1 MLIDEG
7 TFSLNASW
15 VVLHAKPRKEEF
27 LRDQL
32 GIRRIEA
39 YCPRIR
45 VHAVNPRARKV
56 RPYFPGYLFVN
67 VDLNQVS
74 PSTLQWMPG
83 AGNLVS
89 FGGELAFVS
98 DSLIQAIR
106 QRVDAIQEAG
116 GEQLD
121 GLKQGETVVIQSGPF
136 AGYEA
141 IFDACISGSE
151 RVRVL
156 LKLLHSRQLTVELPT
171 GQIER
176 KEHRS

>member
-1 MLIDEG
+1 M
-7 TFSLNASW
+7 NASW
-15 VVLHAKPRKEEF
+15 YVLHTKPQKEEF

-32 GIRRIEA
+32 AARGIEA

-56 RPYFPGYLFVN
+56 KPYFPGYLFVHI
-67 VDLNQVS
+67 DLNEINL
-74 PSTLQWMPG
+74 STLQWMPG
-83 AGNLVS
+83 AASLVS
-89 FGGELAFVS
+89 FGGKPGFVP
-98 DSLIQAIR
+98 DGLIQAIR
-106 QRVDAIQEAG
+106 QRVDAIEAAG

-121 GLKQGETVVIQSGPF
+121 GLKQGETVVIQAGPF

-141 IFDACISGSE
+141 IFDTSISGSE

-156 LKLLHSRQLTVELPT
+156 LKLLKNRQLAVELPT

-176 KEHRS
+176 KKQRP